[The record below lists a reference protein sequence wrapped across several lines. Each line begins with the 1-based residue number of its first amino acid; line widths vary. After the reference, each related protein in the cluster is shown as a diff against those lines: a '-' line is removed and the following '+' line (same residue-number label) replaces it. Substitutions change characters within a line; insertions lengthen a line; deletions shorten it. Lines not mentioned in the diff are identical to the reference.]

1 MQNDGGET
9 SHRVNHECGF
19 IQTNNHFAL
28 GTRFEGGNSQVG
40 GNLYFITAS
49 LYRAT
54 GPAVWWLSINEV
66 ALGYFD
72 PGMFPV
78 PFIESFHNEMGGRVL
93 DSRPGGRHTTTPMGS
108 GMFPS
113 SGSIPPPASH
123 ATWPSTTTAAT
134 RWMTL
139 STASSPTP
147 SATMLR
153 TSAEIAIVPVWT
165 WPMVAQEAMTVIND

>member
-9 SHRVNHECGF
+9 SHCVNHECRF

-113 SGSIPPPASH
+113 SGLHSAACIACYKAINNNGGDQVDDPINSIVTHSKCYDVKDFGRDRNRPG
-123 ATWPSTTTAAT
+123 
-134 RWMTL
+134 L
-139 STASSPTP
+139 D
-147 SATMLR
+147 
-153 TSAEIAIVPVWT
+153 
-165 WPMVAQEAMTVIND
+165 VAYGGPGGYDCDK